1 MAWLQVHQTL
11 KDHRKLFDAAD
22 QLEVEPPH
30 MMGLL
35 VSFWLWALDNAPTGS
50 LVDITPRM
58 ISRAAQWD
66 GDPEKLAKT
75 LIRAGWIDE
84 KEDGTLEIHDWYE
97 YAGKLIDQRQ
107 AEKERSR
114 SRRAAAAASAD
125 ASPDDPTPTAGR
137 PANSRKKAG
146 GRVDQSREDK
156 TREGNTPPSPSDEG
170 SDSGT
175 KSLVEARFLEF
186 WKAYPKKTGKQ
197 YALKAWNKIKPTA
210 ELHERIMQ
218 AVDAQKR
225 SDQWRRENG
234 RYIPN
239 PSTWLNGGYFENII
253 SASCD
258 YYLSRGLAKIEKTPE
273 PMKPLGAKNRKGQ
286 FLACYTKQAQPDYGG
301 TLKGGRSI
309 YFEAKHTDDERIEQ
323 RRLTQE
329 QQDDLEAHH
338 KLGAVA
344 FVLVSVSLT
353 DFYRVPWPVWRDM
366 AEIYGRKYMTHAE
379 LSRYEVPA
387 TAGFIKFLHGIESEV
402 LGKEATT

>member
-156 TREGNTPPSPSDEG
+156 TREGSTPPSPSDEG
-170 SDSGT
+170 SDGGT

-210 ELHERIMQ
+210 ELRRSEAERPV
-218 AVDAQKR
+218 APGERALHT
-225 SDQWRRENG
+225 E
-234 RYIPN
+234 
-239 PSTWLNGGYFENII
+239 
-253 SASCD
+253 
-258 YYLSRGLAKIEKTPE
+258 PE
-273 PMKPLGAKNRKGQ
+273 HMA
-286 FLACYTKQAQPDYGG
+286 
-301 TLKGGRSI
+301 
-309 YFEAKHTDDERIEQ
+309 Q
-323 RRLTQE
+323 RRL
-329 QQDDLEAHH
+329 
-338 KLGAVA
+338 LGQ
-344 FVLVSVSLT
+344 
-353 DFYRVPWPVWRDM
+353 RGGERRC
-366 AEIYGRKYMTHAE
+366 RKSAR
-379 LSRYEVPA
+379 S
-387 TAGFIKFLHGIESEV
+387 
-402 LGKEATT
+402 

>member
-30 MMGLL
+30 MMRLL

-75 LIRAGWIDE
+75 LIRAGWI
-84 KEDGTLEIHDWYE
+84 
-97 YAGKLIDQRQ
+97 

-170 SDSGT
+170 SDGGT
-175 KSLVEARFLEF
+175 KSLVEVRFLEF

-239 PSTWLNGGYFENII
+239 PSTWLNGGYWDNEEVNEGAENQR
-253 SASCD
+253 D
-258 YYLSRGLAKIEKTPE
+258 PE
-273 PMKPLGAKNRKGQ
+273 
-286 FLACYTKQAQPDYGG
+286 QPDSSGRDWG
-301 TLKGGRSI
+301 KG
-309 YFEAKHTDDERIEQ
+309 FKPADDE
-323 RRLTQE
+323 
-329 QQDDLEAHH
+329 
-338 KLGAVA
+338 
-344 FVLVSVSLT
+344 
-353 DFYRVPWPVWRDM
+353 
-366 AEIYGRKYMTHAE
+366 
-379 LSRYEVPA
+379 
-387 TAGFIKFLHGIESEV
+387 
-402 LGKEATT
+402 

>member
-125 ASPDDPTPTAGR
+125 ASPDDQTPTAGR

-170 SDSGT
+170 SDGGT

-218 AVDAQKR
+218 AVDARNRTRKAGAFLPVALQQSLR
-225 SDQWRRENG
+225 QHH
-234 RYIPN
+234 IPDTDCRCN
-239 PSTWLNGGYFENII
+239 RLGKGSHI
-253 SASCD
+253 D
-258 YYLSRGLAKIEKTPE
+258 HLSRRITRLQGRHGLSTVTEFAVIIIFYNI
-273 PMKPLGAKNRKGQ
+273 A
-286 FLACYTKQAQPDYGG
+286 FLFPCC
-301 TLKGGRSI
+301 
-309 YFEAKHTDDERIEQ
+309 
-323 RRLTQE
+323 
-329 QQDDLEAHH
+329 
-338 KLGAVA
+338 
-344 FVLVSVSLT
+344 
-353 DFYRVPWPVWRDM
+353 PV
-366 AEIYGRKYMTHAE
+366 
-379 LSRYEVPA
+379 
-387 TAGFIKFLHGIESEV
+387 
-402 LGKEATT
+402 

>member
-125 ASPDDPTPTAGR
+125 ASPDDQTPTAGR

-170 SDSGT
+170 SDGGT
-175 KSLVEARFLEF
+175 KSLVSF
-186 WKAYPKKTGKQ
+186 
-197 YALKAWNKIKPTA
+197 
-210 ELHERIMQ
+210 
-218 AVDAQKR
+218 
-225 SDQWRRENG
+225 
-234 RYIPN
+234 
-239 PSTWLNGGYFENII
+239 
-253 SASCD
+253 
-258 YYLSRGLAKIEKTPE
+258 
-273 PMKPLGAKNRKGQ
+273 
-286 FLACYTKQAQPDYGG
+286 
-301 TLKGGRSI
+301 
-309 YFEAKHTDDERIEQ
+309 
-323 RRLTQE
+323 
-329 QQDDLEAHH
+329 QD
-338 KLGAVA
+338 
-344 FVLVSVSLT
+344 S
-353 DFYRVPWPVWRDM
+353 
-366 AEIYGRKYMTHAE
+366 
-379 LSRYEVPA
+379 
-387 TAGFIKFLHGIESEV
+387 
-402 LGKEATT
+402 

>member
-35 VSFWLWALDNAPTGS
+35 VSFWLWALDNAPTG
-50 LVDITPRM
+50 
-58 ISRAAQWD
+58 
-66 GDPEKLAKT
+66 
-75 LIRAGWIDE
+75 
-84 KEDGTLEIHDWYE
+84 
-97 YAGKLIDQRQ
+97 
-107 AEKERSR
+107 RSR
-114 SRRAAAAASAD
+114 TMA
-125 ASPDDPTPTAGR
+125 TFLFNLTAGR

-146 GRVDQSREDK
+146 GRVDQSREDN

-170 SDSGT
+170 SDGGT

-239 PSTWLNGGYFENII
+239 PSTWLNGGYWDNEEVNEGAENQR
-253 SASCD
+253 D
-258 YYLSRGLAKIEKTPE
+258 PE
-273 PMKPLGAKNRKGQ
+273 
-286 FLACYTKQAQPDYGG
+286 QPDSSGRDWG
-301 TLKGGRSI
+301 KG
-309 YFEAKHTDDERIEQ
+309 FKPADDE
-323 RRLTQE
+323 
-329 QQDDLEAHH
+329 
-338 KLGAVA
+338 
-344 FVLVSVSLT
+344 
-353 DFYRVPWPVWRDM
+353 
-366 AEIYGRKYMTHAE
+366 
-379 LSRYEVPA
+379 
-387 TAGFIKFLHGIESEV
+387 
-402 LGKEATT
+402 

>member
-1 MAWLQVHQTL
+1 
-11 KDHRKLFDAAD
+11 
-22 QLEVEPPH
+22 
-30 MMGLL
+30 
-35 VSFWLWALDNAPTGS
+35 
-50 LVDITPRM
+50 M

-137 PANSRKKAG
+137 PANSRNKAG

-170 SDSGT
+170 SDGGT

-239 PSTWLNGGYFENII
+239 PSTWLNGGYWDNEEVNEGAENQR
-253 SASCD
+253 D
-258 YYLSRGLAKIEKTPE
+258 PE
-273 PMKPLGAKNRKGQ
+273 
-286 FLACYTKQAQPDYGG
+286 QPDSSGRDWG
-301 TLKGGRSI
+301 KG
-309 YFEAKHTDDERIEQ
+309 FKPADDE
-323 RRLTQE
+323 
-329 QQDDLEAHH
+329 
-338 KLGAVA
+338 
-344 FVLVSVSLT
+344 
-353 DFYRVPWPVWRDM
+353 
-366 AEIYGRKYMTHAE
+366 
-379 LSRYEVPA
+379 
-387 TAGFIKFLHGIESEV
+387 
-402 LGKEATT
+402 

>member
-137 PANSRKKAG
+137 PANSRKKVG

-156 TREGNTPPSPSDEG
+156 TRAGNTPPSPSDEG
-170 SDSGT
+170 VTAARSRSSRPDFSSSG
-175 KSLVEARFLEF
+175 
-186 WKAYPKKTGKQ
+186 
-197 YALKAWNKIKPTA
+197 KPT
-210 ELHERIMQ
+210 R
-218 AVDAQKR
+218 KR
-225 SDQWRRENG
+225 PAS
-234 RYIPN
+234 
-239 PSTWLNGGYFENII
+239 STL
-253 SASCD
+253 
-258 YYLSRGLAKIEKTPE
+258 
-273 PMKPLGAKNRKGQ
+273 
-286 FLACYTKQAQPDYGG
+286 
-301 TLKGGRSI
+301 
-309 YFEAKHTDDERIEQ
+309 
-323 RRLTQE
+323 
-329 QQDDLEAHH
+329 
-338 KLGAVA
+338 
-344 FVLVSVSLT
+344 
-353 DFYRVPWPVWRDM
+353 
-366 AEIYGRKYMTHAE
+366 
-379 LSRYEVPA
+379 
-387 TAGFIKFLHGIESEV
+387 
-402 LGKEATT
+402 